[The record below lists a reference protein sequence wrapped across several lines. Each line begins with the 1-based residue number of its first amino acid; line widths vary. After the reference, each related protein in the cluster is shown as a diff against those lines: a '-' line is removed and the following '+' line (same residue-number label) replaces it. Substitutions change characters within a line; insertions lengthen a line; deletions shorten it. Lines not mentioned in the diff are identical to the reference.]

1 MDKMSLAVMVT
12 LMILAVLLSYIGV
25 YAKVTKNGY
34 YRAHLVAQL
43 REARVKNVGLRA
55 DIQTL
60 SGPERLGHVAAQS
73 GMEVCSQFDYLDN
86 NNRAVIVADAGGQ

>member
-1 MDKMSLAVMVT
+1 MARRNRGERGGPKGILRSVWHRMAMDKMSLAVMVT

-60 SGPERLGHVAAQS
+60 SSP
-73 GMEVCSQFDYLDN
+73 
-86 NNRAVIVADAGGQ
+86 